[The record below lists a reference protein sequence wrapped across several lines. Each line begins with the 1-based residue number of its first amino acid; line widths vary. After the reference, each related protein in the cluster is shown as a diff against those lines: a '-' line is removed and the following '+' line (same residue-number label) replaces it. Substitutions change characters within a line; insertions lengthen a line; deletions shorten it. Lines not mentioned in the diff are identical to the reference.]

1 MVRHGGLIERRMSDL
16 ASTINVFDN
25 FQGAV
30 HMHGL
35 LFFVSSLAIA
45 PCATVSELT
54 ADFFIT

>member
-1 MVRHGGLIERRMSDL
+1 MVQHGGIIDRRISDL
-16 ASTINVFDN
+16 AATINVFDN